1 MNSSS
6 SSPDRNREIVRRYTG
21 QPATMP
27 AEIRR
32 HIETAWGGG
41 PVQLYALA
49 DIDPALKL
57 TEEWVAVGPDSLAL
71 YRSKNDGSNPAV
83 RIFALADI
91 ADAKETPGLSC
102 TRVTLSNR
110 PGEPAL
116 AEFRYSQRQRRAMG
130 ALLFLLRQ
138 RIEGGIP
145 GPHEPDRLYAEGV
158 AKPIREAQASVA
170 ANRAAIAWRLLGYLK
185 PYRTQV
191 ILGMVAAT
199 VMTVVGLVPPYLT
212 GYIIDA
218 VIRPFQDG
226 ELSQESALQVA
237 FVTIGGLAAVFLTRE
252 AMTWVRLR
260 KMAVLGEHVARDLRN
275 DLYDHLHK
283 LSVTYF
289 SSKQTGSIISRVS
302 SDTDR
307 IWDFIAFGVV
317 EVSLSLLM
325 LIGLGCVLIFLD
337 WQLGLLMTLPVP
349 FLLYMIYRNGRGM
362 QRMFLRAWRKWSNL
376 TDVLSDTIPGI
387 RVVKA
392 FNQESYEKR
401 RFGERNA
408 TVTDEF
414 FRIHHRWTAFWP
426 FLLLFVHAMTVAV
439 WFFALPRIV
448 GSEPTL
454 TAGTFVSFLLY
465 LGMFFQPIE
474 VFGQMSRM
482 LNRSI
487 SSAHRIFEVLDT
499 EPDLTDKADPVS
511 LERVRGD
518 VVFDN
523 VLFAY
528 DPVSPV
534 LKGISFAVKPGE
546 MVGLVGPSG
555 SGKTTII
562 NLIARFYDPTGGRIL
577 VDGHDLR
584 EVDSGRYRQQIGM
597 VLQDPYLFHG
607 SILDNIRYGMQDA
620 SVEKAVGAAR
630 AANAHDFICKL
641 AHGYDTIVGERGH
654 TLSGGERQRI
664 SIARAILH
672 DPRILILD
680 EATSSVDTETE
691 RKIQEALDRLVSGR
705 TVFAIA
711 HRLST
716 LTRASRLFVV
726 KEGLLVEQGTH
737 SELLEKPD
745 GVYRKLHDM
754 QRELHEMYAV

>member
-1 MNSSS
+1 M
-6 SSPDRNREIVRRYTG
+6 PPEVRR
-21 QPATMP
+21 
-27 AEIRR
+27 R
-32 HIETAWGGG
+32 IEDAWGGG

-49 DIDPALKL
+49 DLDHTLNL
-57 TEEWVAVGPDSLAL
+57 SQDWVALGPEHFAIHRLSNNPGSEPRLTIVRLA
-71 YRSKNDGSNPAV
+71 NV
-83 RIFALADI
+83 REV
-91 ADAKETPGLSC
+91 KEVPGLTC
-102 TRVTLSNR
+102 TKVILSGQ

-116 AEFRYSQRQRRAMG
+116 AEFRYSQRQSRAVG
-130 ALLFLLRQ
+130 ALLYVLRQ
-138 RIEGGIP
+138 RIEGKSAEHDGA
-145 GPHEPDRLYAEGV
+145 DRIYAEGV

-170 ANRAAIAWRLLGYLK
+170 SNRAAIVWRLLGYLK

-191 ILGMVAAT
+191 ALGMLAAT

-212 GYIIDA
+212 GYIIDT

-226 ELSQESALQVA
+226 ELSEEAALKTALVIIA
-237 FVTIGGLAAVFLTRE
+237 GLAAVFVTRE

-283 LSVTYF
+283 LSVSYF

-325 LIGLGCVLIFLD
+325 LIGLGCVLIYLD

-349 FLLYMIYRNGRGM
+349 VMLYMIYRNGRGM

-392 FNQESYEKR
+392 FNQETYEKE
-401 RFGERNA
+401 RFGRRNA

-426 FLLLFVHAMTVAV
+426 FLLLFVHSMTVAV

-448 GSEPTL
+448 GADPTL

-482 LNRSI
+482 VNRSI

-499 EPDLTDKADPVS
+499 EPDLTDVKTPVQ
-511 LERVRGD
+511 LDRIEGKVD
-518 VVFDN
+518 FEN
-523 VLFAY
+523 VTFSY
-528 DPVSPV
+528 DPVRPV
-534 LKGISFAVKPGE
+534 LKGISFRVKPGE

-562 NLIARFYDPTGGRIL
+562 NLAARFYDPTGGRIM

-584 EVDSGRYRQQIGM
+584 EVDSGAYRQQIGM

-607 SILDNIRYGMQDA
+607 SILENIRYGMQTA
-620 SVEKAVGAAR
+620 SIENAVEAAQ

-641 AHGYDTIVGERGH
+641 SHGYDTIVGERGH

-672 DPRILILD
+672 NPRILILD

-691 RKIQEALDRLVSGR
+691 RKIQEALDRLVTGR

-716 LTRASRLFVV
+716 LTRASRLFVI
-726 KEGLLVEQGTH
+726 KEGRLVEQGTH
-737 SELLEKPD
+737 SELLEKTD

>member
-1 MNSSS
+1 MTARTE
-6 SSPDRNREIVRRYTG
+6 RNRQIINRYTG
-21 QPATMP
+21 QPDTLP
-27 AEIRR
+27 PEIRR
-32 HIETAWGGG
+32 EIESAWGNG

-49 DIDPALKL
+49 DLDPALRL
-57 TEEWVAVGPDSLAL
+57 RTDWVALGPDQLAL
-71 YRSKNDGSNPAV
+71 RRENGSGETIDLRLIDIS
-83 RIFALADI
+83 RIREV
-91 ADAKETPGLSC
+91 KESPGLTC
-102 TRVTLSNR
+102 TKVTLITA
-110 PGEPAL
+110 PDEPAL

-130 ALLFLLRQ
+130 ALLYVLRQ
-138 RIEGGIP
+138 RVEGKTP
-145 GPHEPDRLYAEGV
+145 EHEAADAVYAEGI
-158 AKPIREAQASVA
+158 AQPIREAQASVA
-170 ANRAAIAWRLLGYLK
+170 SNRAAIVWRLLGYLR
-185 PYRTQV
+185 PYRKQV
-191 ILGMVAAT
+191 VIGMLAASA
-199 VMTVVGLVPPYLT
+199 MTLVGLVPPYLT
-212 GYIIDA
+212 GYIIDN

-226 ELSQESALQVA
+226 SLSQSDAARMAL
-237 FVTIGGLAAVFLTRE
+237 VTIAGLAAVFITRE
-252 AMTWVRLR
+252 TMTWIRLR

-275 DLYDHLHK
+275 DLYEHLHK
-283 LSVTYF
+283 LSVSYF

-325 LIGLGCVLIFLD
+325 LIGLGGVLIFLD
-337 WQLGLLMTLPVP
+337 WQLGLLMALPVP
-349 FLLYMIYRNGRGM
+349 LMLYLIYRNGRGM

-392 FNQESYEKR
+392 FNQSTYEKG
-401 RFGERNA
+401 RFGERNR

-414 FRIHHRWTAFWP
+414 FRIHHHWTAFWP
-426 FLLLFVHAMTVAV
+426 FLLLLVHAMTVAV
-439 WFFALPRIV
+439 WFFALPRIL
-448 GSEPTL
+448 GDEPTL

-482 LNRSI
+482 INRSV

-499 EPDLTDKADPVS
+499 EPDLTDQPEPVP
-511 LERVRGD
+511 LEEIRGE
-518 VVFDN
+518 VTFEN
-523 VLFAY
+523 VSFAY
-528 DPVSPV
+528 DPVRPV
-534 LKGISFAVKPGE
+534 LKGISFDVRPGE
-546 MVGLVGPSG
+546 MIGLVGPSG

-562 NLIARFYDPTGGRIL
+562 NLVARFYDPTGGRITI
-577 VDGHDLR
+577 DGHDLR
-584 EVDSGRYRQQIGM
+584 EVDSGRYRERIGM

-607 SILDNIRYGMQDA
+607 SILDNIRYGLHGA
-620 SVEKAVGAAR
+620 SIDQVVAAAR

-672 DPRILILD
+672 NPRILILD

-691 RKIQEALDRLVSGR
+691 RKIQEALDRLVAGR

-716 LTRASRLFVV
+716 LTRASRLFVI
-726 KEGLLVEQGTH
+726 KDGQLVEQGTH
-737 SELLEKPD
+737 EALLANPD